1 MIKQVVLG
9 PITKDEQEVAETLY
23 ALAGMFAIS
32 GSNEVNELDSESL
45 PKNSSVSQDQAEST
59 NATFEVHLSERKKIS
74 SSSETIGVEQT
85 DFPQSDNTAPKTNL
99 QDVPMTVKT
108 SEDDCKVESNN
119 SKLCLEIG
127 LNVSAQS
134 QISHIGGKRDMENET
149 VQATEYL
156 ERKTRELQKLDL
168 PNETKWLQGMKE
180 KELKHLGNGDANS
193 HELQLVNL
201 VHMHDLNVQYSGC
214 FIIMAKPAGGPGRR
228 EQPAGMD
235 EDLARTESSYGHVCI
250 ST

>member
-1 MIKQVVLG
+1 MLILFMK
-9 PITKDEQEVAETLY
+9 
-23 ALAGMFAIS
+23 
-32 GSNEVNELDSESL
+32 
-45 PKNSSVSQDQAEST
+45 
-59 NATFEVHLSERKKIS
+59 VHLSERKKIS

-149 VQATEYL
+149 VVVSAFTDFGYKFLVVQGSASAIGCYLHDVIYIASFVQVASIISGKFWYIYLVVQATEYL

-168 PNETKWLQGMKE
+168 PYKE
-180 KELKHLGNGDANS
+180 
-193 HELQLVNL
+193 
-201 VHMHDLNVQYSGC
+201 
-214 FIIMAKPAGGPGRR
+214 
-228 EQPAGMD
+228 
-235 EDLARTESSYGHVCI
+235 
-250 ST
+250 